1 LDSLK
6 NLQKHFD
13 KVVGKKETQ
22 EIISVDTQRRM
33 DHRTACEIRAIA
45 TLVSKILPVS
55 V

>member
-13 KVVGKKETQ
+13 KVVRKKETQ

-33 DHRTACEIRAIA
+33 DHGTAYEIHAIA
-45 TLVSKILPVS
+45 TLVS
-55 V
+55 